1 MTSDVYGPPAPALAL
16 LLLSTVAP
24 PIARRVA
31 PALSF
36 TDRAGT
42 RGGATGD
49 LLRQLSGAPD

>member
-1 MTSDVYGPPAPALAL
+1 MTSDVYGPPTPAPALL
-16 LLLSTVAP
+16 LWTVAP